1 MMQFKFKGV
10 IGSCSKAAWFAR
22 QLQALAGLAHW
33 VLQRYVWFT
42 STFSQAHGRF
52 RLVGPTSAQ
61 PIHFFI
67 SVHDLQCA
75 SVVLARAWPARYAH
89 FSRICGAWPADHFCT
104 AWARPKGSSGQ
115 PIISSLHLESLV
127 RLKSGNQSGPK
138 RLRILQA
145 AHLTMLYDFNLMKIS
160 KYTS

>member
-52 RLVGPTSAQ
+52 RLVGPTSARTSLAGQIRSFLSYLRSLASRPFLHRVSQAQRLVWATNHQQLASGEPGSAEIRQ
-61 PIHFFI
+61 PI
-67 SVHDLQCA
+67 
-75 SVVLARAWPARYAH
+75 
-89 FSRICGAWPADHFCT
+89 
-104 AWARPKGSSGQ
+104 RP
-115 PIISSLHLESLV
+115 
-127 RLKSGNQSGPK
+127 
-138 RLRILQA
+138 
-145 AHLTMLYDFNLMKIS
+145 
-160 KYTS
+160 

>member
-1 MMQFKFKGV
+1 MMMQFKFKGV

-61 PIHFFI
+61 PIHFFYLSARSPMCI
-67 SVHDLQCA
+67 RCA
-75 SVVLARAWPARYAH
+75 RTSLAGQIHSFLSYLRSLA
-89 FSRICGAWPADHFCT
+89 SRPFLHRVSQAQRLV
-104 AWARPKGSSGQ
+104 WATNHQQLASGEPGSAEIRQ
-115 PIISSLHLESLV
+115 PI
-127 RLKSGNQSGPK
+127 RP
-138 RLRILQA
+138 
-145 AHLTMLYDFNLMKIS
+145 
-160 KYTS
+160 